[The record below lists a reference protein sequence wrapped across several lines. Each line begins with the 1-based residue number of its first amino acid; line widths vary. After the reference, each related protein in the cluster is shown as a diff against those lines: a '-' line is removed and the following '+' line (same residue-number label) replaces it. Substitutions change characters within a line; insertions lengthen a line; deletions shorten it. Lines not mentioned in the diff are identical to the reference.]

1 MKKYKS
7 TIMALWAVMACT
19 SFMACS
25 ENEDSCSTSDLIQL
39 TNRIYPAARVTA
51 LDRQST
57 RIAEGQQVGVTIEG
71 AQRPHTN
78 VAWTVGSDGQM
89 VNSGDALY
97 WTNSDISVVA
107 YHPYQADWSTDAEMS
122 FSVATDQSDDES
134 YLNSDLLWVSTT
146 ASKSEDPVSL
156 MFSHKL
162 AKVNVTLQ
170 SDSQSDLSDAVISIC
185 RTNITTNFNPVTGEL
200 SAPALTDVEDI
211 KAGTTTSTAY
221 TASAIVVPQTVASG
235 TQFIKVEL
243 DNTIYYYTL
252 SADKELVGGHAY
264 HYTLKLKEKV
274 NLSLVSYNIS
284 DWVSEE
290 IAADADEHSIKM
302 TVTLE
307 EAGTLNQYLTSA
319 NKYEVSELKIIGN
332 INGTD
337 VKLIREYAACNGAG
351 KPTEETGALVV
362 LDLSEANIVA
372 GGDTYTDYHGNQYST
387 EDNVVTESMF
397 EYTNFKTVILPDNI
411 TKIGRSAFEVLMNME
426 HFTIPNSVT
435 VLESYAFNTCSN
447 LKEIII
453 PESVEKIGT
462 SAFSDCDGLTSV
474 TIPGKVTTIAT
485 YTFEFCSNL
494 ASVYLPENLQ
504 TISAMAFCFCPSITE
519 IHCKATTP
527 PTLSSDAF
535 STDVY
540 TSATLYV
547 PVGTKSSYQAATSWS
562 SFTNIV
568 EE

>member
-1 MKKYKS
+1 MKKYKP

-25 ENEDSCSTSDLIQL
+25 ENEDSSSTSDLIQL
-39 TNRIYPAARVTA
+39 TNHIYPAARVTA

-57 RIAEGQQVGVTIEG
+57 QIAEGQQVGVTIEG

-170 SDSQSDLSDAVISIC
+170 SDSQSDLSDAVVSIC

-200 SAPALTDVEDI
+200 SAPALTNVEDI

-243 DNTIYYYTL
+243 DNTIYYYSL

-307 EAGTLNQYLTSA
+307 KAGTLNQYLTSA

-337 VKLIREYAACNGAG
+337 VKLIREYASALS
-351 KPTEETGALVV
+351 EDESGALVV

-372 GGDTYTDYHGNQYST
+372 GGDTYTDHSDNQYST
-387 EDNVVTESMF
+387 EDNVVTASMF

-411 TKIGRSAFEVLMNME
+411 TKIGNSAFEALNNME
-426 HFTIPNSVT
+426 HFTIPNNVT
-435 VLESYAFNTCSN
+435 ILDVQAFNTCKN

-453 PESVEKIGT
+453 PESVEVIG
-462 SAFSDCDGLTSV
+462 SYAFSDCDGLTSV

-494 ASVYLPENLQ
+494 ASVYLPENL
-504 TISAMAFCFCPSITE
+504 
-519 IHCKATTP
+519 
-527 PTLSSDAF
+527 
-535 STDVY
+535 
-540 TSATLYV
+540 
-547 PVGTKSSYQAATSWS
+547 
-562 SFTNIV
+562 
-568 EE
+568 